1 MSTSARGGAALGAVL
16 AKPPAGL
23 SPGAAVPAPREPPT
37 PCCWGYGVSS
47 RGHRPSYV
55 SPGSLPSGGRG
66 DAENSQPLSWL
77 VFLVTSSPPL
87 TKSHPES
94 PHADERG
101 SWWSCH
107 LGVHKSFESSAS
119 WGSRWGK
126 GSGDTPKAG
135 HPESPSPTAAH
146 SVHPAPPAPSPSG
159 GRWGSTVPAGS
170 SGSRSEW
177 EAWGAPK
184 ATP

>member
-1 MSTSARGGAALGAVL
+1 MRTAARGGWRWTLSWPSRPQASAQARLC
-16 AKPPAGL
+16 PP
-23 SPGAAVPAPREPPT
+23 P
-37 PCCWGYGVSS
+37 
-47 RGHRPSYV
+47 V
-55 SPGSLPSGGRG
+55 SPRPRAAGVMGLPLVGTGHHTCPQARSPLEGGVTLRVPSLSR
-66 DAENSQPLSWL
+66 L

-94 PHADERG
+94 LHADERG

-146 SVHPAPPAPSPSG
+146 SIHPAPPAPSPSG
-159 GRWGSTVPAGS
+159 SRWGSAVPAGS
-170 SGSRSEW
+170 SGSRSER